1 MSELEL
7 ARPAVAFTSPGA
19 RARGDCALPVLA
31 AIAVAVGLTL
41 DRTLGWP
48 GHVLA
53 DLFVAA
59 CWLAAR
65 RFATAEE
72 RHEQILCVILATLG
86 ELFLCFGWGL
96 YEYRWKNIPVY
107 VPLGH
112 SLIFLAGLRIAR
124 LAPLWIERFVP
135 PFATLAVLALALRGD
150 DRLGLLLLPLF
161 LLCLT
166 WKRARRL
173 YTVMFAVSFLVEVAG
188 TQATAWRWMPVDPVF
203 GLPLTNPPV
212 CAGTFYCVLD
222 LLVALSARIPR
233 LRSRVRG
240 SDAAPRRA
248 SR

>member
-1 MSELEL
+1 MNQLEL
-7 ARPAVAFTSPGA
+7 ARPAIASPASGA
-19 RARGDCALPVLA
+19 RTRGDRALPALA

-72 RHEQILCVILATLG
+72 RREQILCVILATLG

-124 LAPLWIERFVP
+124 VAPVWIERFVP
-135 PFATLAVLALALRGD
+135 PIATLAVLVLAIGGE
-150 DRLGLLLLPLF
+150 DRLGLLLLPMF
-161 LLCLT
+161 LSCLL
-166 WKRARRL
+166 WRHARRL

-203 GLPLTNPPV
+203 GLALTNPPV

-222 LLVALSARIPR
+222 LLVALAARTPW
-233 LRSRVRG
+233 LRSSMEVR
-240 SDAAPRRA
+240 DAAPRRA

>member
-1 MSELEL
+1 VSELEP
-7 ARPAVAFTSPGA
+7 APPAVAFTSPRI
-19 RARGDCALPVLA
+19 RARGDLALPIIA
-31 AIAVAVGLTL
+31 AVAVAVGLTL

-53 DLFVAA
+53 DLFVAV

-72 RHEQILCVILATLG
+72 RREQIFCVILATLG

-124 LAPLWIERFVP
+124 VAPLWIERFVP
-135 PFATLAVLALALRGD
+135 PLATLAVLVLAIRGE
-150 DRLGLLLLPLF
+150 DRLGLLLLPMF
-161 LLCLT
+161 LSCLV

-203 GLPLTNPPV
+203 GLALTNPPV

-222 LLVALSARIPR
+222 LLVALAARTPW
-233 LRSRVRG
+233 LRSRVEVE
-240 SDAAPRRA
+240 DAALHRA